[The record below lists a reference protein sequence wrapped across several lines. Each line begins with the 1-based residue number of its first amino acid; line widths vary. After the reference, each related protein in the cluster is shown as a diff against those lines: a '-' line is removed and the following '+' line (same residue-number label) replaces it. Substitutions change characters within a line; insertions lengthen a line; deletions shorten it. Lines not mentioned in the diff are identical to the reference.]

1 MLSALKNLL
10 SGQSGQDLQKPNE
23 SESRQLQVAVA
34 GLLHEMIRADLEE
47 RPEESETCAL
57 ALMAMFD
64 LPESDA
70 RALVAETGAHRFT
83 SYFGPVSII
92 KRLLPMESRIALIE
106 HLWRVAFADSN
117 LDRYED
123 HFVRKIAHLLY
134 VTNTESMLARQGA
147 RKSTKDQA

>member
-1 MLSALKNLL
+1 MLNAVKNLL
-10 SGQSGQDLQKPNE
+10 SGQSEDLQKPSE

-34 GLLHEMIRADLEE
+34 GLLHEMIRADLKEG
-47 RPEESETCAL
+47 PEESDSSAL
-57 ALMAMFD
+57 ALMAMFG
-64 LPESDA
+64 LPDANA
-70 RALVAETGAHRFT
+70 RALLGETGAHRFT

-92 KRLLPMESRIALIE
+92 KRLLSMESRIALIE

-134 VTNTESMLARQGA
+134 VTNTEAMLARQRA
-147 RKSTKDQA
+147 RKSVKGQ

>member
-10 SGQSGQDLQKPNE
+10 SGQPPHDLQRPNE
-23 SESRQLQVAVA
+23 SESRQLKVAVA
-34 GLLHEMIRADLEE
+34 GLLHEMIRADLKES
-47 RPEESETCAL
+47 PEESDTSVF

-64 LPESDA
+64 LPDADA
-70 RALVAETGAHRFT
+70 RALLGEGGAHRFT

-92 KRLLPMESRIALIE
+92 KRLLSMESRIALVE
-106 HLWRVAFADSN
+106 HLWRVALADSN

-134 VTNTESMLARQGA
+134 VTNTEAMLARQRA
-147 RKSTKDQA
+147 RKSVRDQA

>member
-10 SGQSGQDLQKPNE
+10 SGTSSPDLKPIE

-34 GLLHEMIRADLEE
+34 GLLHEMVRTDLNEK
-47 RPEESETCAL
+47 PEESGTANV
-57 ALMAMFD
+57 AMMAMFD
-64 LPESDA
+64 LPDRNA
-70 RALVAETGAHRFT
+70 RALLDEVRAHRFT

-106 HLWRVAFADSN
+106 HLWQVAFADSN
-117 LDRYED
+117 LDTYED

-134 VTNTESMLARQGA
+134 VTNTEAMLARQRA
-147 RKSTKDQA
+147 RKAAKG

>member
-10 SGQSGQDLQKPNE
+10 SGTSAPDLLKPIE

-34 GLLHEMIRADLEE
+34 GLLHEMVRTDLNEK
-47 RPEESETCAL
+47 PEESGTANV

-64 LPESDA
+64 LQDRDA
-70 RALVAETGAHRFT
+70 RALLDEVRAHRFT

-106 HLWRVAFADSN
+106 HLWQVAFADSH
-117 LDRYED
+117 LDTYED

-134 VTNTESMLARQGA
+134 VTNTEAMLARQRA
-147 RKSTKDQA
+147 RKTAKGET

>member
-10 SGQSGQDLQKPNE
+10 SGQSGQDLQNPNE
-23 SESRQLQVAVA
+23 SDSRQLRIAVA

-47 RPEESETCAL
+47 RPEESDTCAS
-57 ALMAMFD
+57 ALMGMFE

-70 RALVAETGAHRFT
+70 RVLVGETGAHRFT

-106 HLWRVAFADSN
+106 HLWRVAFADSS

-134 VTNTESMLARQGA
+134 VTNTEAMLARQRA
-147 RKSTKDQA
+147 RKSIKDQA